1 MGQEM
6 IDRLKD
12 IKARLSA
19 GMPVSREDA
28 DWLIQEAERLREFEL
43 QRSED
48 IDEVGRLGREL
59 DAILSED
66 DKQR

>member
-1 MGQEM
+1 M